1 MNITQRIERKSI
13 MLTYILIAI
22 AVVVGLGITKSDLLV
37 INKIDLAP
45 LVGASLEVMERD
57 AKKMRVRRPF
67 VFSNLKTGQGLD
79 FIIRF
84 IETEG
89 LLFSGGSP
97 A

>member
-22 AVVVGLGITKSDLLV
+22 AVVVGLGI
-37 INKIDLAP
+37 
-45 LVGASLEVMERD
+45 
-57 AKKMRVRRPF
+57 
-67 VFSNLKTGQGLD
+67 
-79 FIIRF
+79 IRF